1 MKRRVAVLGA
11 TGIVGQR
18 FVSLLADHP
27 WFELAMVTA
36 SERFVGRRY
45 SEAVKW
51 VIEKPM
57 PEIVEDFVL
66 ETLDVKRIVEEKIDI
81 VFVALPKEVAV
92 TVEPELA
99 GKGLA
104 VVSNASNMRLEPD
117 IPLLDPEINADHVE
131 IVEFQRRN
139 RGWSGAIAKVPNCTT
154 AILVL
159 TLKPLY
165 DEFGIKRV
173 VVASM
178 QGLSGAG
185 LTGVPSMYILDNIIP
200 FIEGE
205 EEKLETES
213 RKILGT
219 ITGGSI
225 AINNEFL
232 VSASCHRVMVLEG
245 HSLAVF
251 VETSRKV
258 EVEEVI
264 KAMEEFRGNKIK
276 GLGLPT
282 APVKPIIVR
291 REVDRPQPRLDRFA
305 GNGMS
310 VVVGRIREE
319 KTLNG
324 VKYFAVGHNTIR
336 GAAGTGVLIAELMVK
351 KNLI

>member
-18 FVSLLADHP
+18 FVSILADHP
-27 WFELAMVTA
+27 WFELVMVTA

-66 ETLDVKRIVEEKIDI
+66 EALDVKKIVEEKIDI

-92 TVEPELA
+92 AVEPELA

-117 IPLLDPEINADHVE
+117 IPLLNPEINADHVE
-131 IVEFQRRN
+131 IVEIQRRN
-139 RGWSGAIAKVPNCTT
+139 RGWNGAIAKVPNCTT
-154 AILVL
+154 AILTL

-213 RKILGT
+213 RKIFGT
-219 ITGGSI
+219 ITGSSI

-258 EVEEVI
+258 EVEEVV

-282 APVKPIIVR
+282 APAKPIIVR

-319 KTLNG
+319 KALSG

-336 GAAGTGVLIAELMVK
+336 GAAGTGILIAELMVK

>member
-18 FVSLLADHP
+18 FVSILADHP
-27 WFELAMVTA
+27 WFELVMVTA

-66 ETLDVKRIVEEKIDI
+66 EALDVKKIVEEKIDI

-117 IPLLDPEINADHVE
+117 IPLLNPEINADHVE
-131 IVEFQRRN
+131 IVEIQRRN
-139 RGWSGAIAKVPNCTT
+139 RGWNGAIAKVPNCTT
-154 AILVL
+154 AILTL

-219 ITGGSI
+219 ITGSSI

-258 EVEEVI
+258 EVEEVV

-282 APVKPIIVR
+282 APAKPIIVR

-319 KTLNG
+319 KALSG

-336 GAAGTGVLIAELMVK
+336 GAAGTGILIAELMVK